1 MTAQTHRDNP
11 ELVLVV
17 GLSGAGRTSVI
28 KALEDL
34 GFDTVDNLPASLLEA
49 YAEDMQP
56 GMRHAAGLDVRSAE
70 ISSGAVLRLLSEWRQ
85 GGHYRVTVLYLNA
98 SVETLLQRYSA
109 TRRSHPLSR
118 EGTPEAGIAREQ
130 ALLSEMRDI
139 ADLVWD
145 TSDWNVHQ
153 LRSQVVD
160 HFDPPSVGA
169 ITLQLESF
177 SFVQGIPPAAHLVFD
192 CRFLD
197 NPYWVAELRAQTGR
211 DAEVQGYLRTDPNFP
226 PFIER
231 VLGLLEHL
239 VPAYRKEGKPFLVI
253 ALGCTGGRHRSVA
266 TAETLAKALEDQ
278 GLRVSIKHRELQSQ
292 HQ

>member
-1 MTAQTHRDNP
+1 MTARNNSDDP

-17 GLSGAGRTSVI
+17 GLSGAGRTSVV

-34 GFDTVDNLPASLLEA
+34 GFDTVDNLPASLLGA
-49 YAEDMQP
+49 FAEEMQP
-56 GMRHAAGLDVRSAE
+56 GMRYAAGLDVRSAE
-70 ISSGAVLRLLSEWRQ
+70 ISSGALLRLLTGWRH
-85 GGHYRVTVLYLNA
+85 GRPFRLTVLYLNA
-98 SVETLLQRYSA
+98 SAEALLRRYSA

-118 EGTPEAGIAREQ
+118 EGTPETGILREQ
-130 ALLSEMRDI
+130 ALLSELREV

-153 LRSQVVD
+153 LRSQVVE
-160 HFDPPSVGA
+160 HFDPPSIGA
-169 ITLQLESF
+169 LTIQLVSF

-211 DAEVQGYLRTDPNFP
+211 DAAVQTYLRTDPNFI

-231 VLGLLEHL
+231 VSGLLEHL

>member
-1 MTAQTHRDNP
+1 MTEQTHRSHA

-34 GFDTVDNLPASLLEA
+34 GFDAVDNFPASLLDA
-49 YAEDMQP
+49 YAQEIQP
-56 GMRHAAGLDVRSAE
+56 GMRRAAGLDVRSAE
-70 ISSGAVLRLLSEWRQ
+70 LSTGGLLRLLSGWR
-85 GGHYRVTVLYLNA
+85 RDRRFRLTVLYLNA
-98 SVETLLQRYSA
+98 SVETLLRRYSA

-118 EGTPEAGIAREQ
+118 DGTPEAGIAQEQ
-130 ALLSEMRDI
+130 ALLADLRDV

-153 LRSQVVD
+153 LRSQVVE
-160 HFDPPSVGA
+160 HFDPASLGA
-169 ITLQLESF
+169 ITIQLESF
-177 SFVQGIPPAAHLVFD
+177 SFVQGIPPASHLVFD

-197 NPYWVAELRAQTGR
+197 NPYWVPDLRALTGR
-211 DAEVQGYLRTDPNFP
+211 NTEVQAYLQSDPNFA
-226 PFIER
+226 PFIDR
-231 VLGLLEHL
+231 VLGLLDHL

-278 GLRVSIKHRELQSQ
+278 SLRVSIKHRELQSQ